1 MLRALTFD
9 FWGTLY
15 QNAYVREERLDL
27 LSNVLQQH
35 GQSRPLAELE
45 AAVEHAKSVWEEVW
59 QQEQR
64 SISIDR
70 WLDELLGHLGVTLPS
85 KPRTELGQAIESVYL
100 QTDKPRPVLGVR
112 EMLPN
117 LADRYRLGLI
127 SDTGLTPGRVLRE
140 VMRRDGLLSNF
151 DALTFSDELGMAKPR
166 PEPFL
171 HTLGEL
177 EALPNEAAHIGD
189 LPETDLRGARNV
201 GMKAVLF
208 LGVSHRGDGLPL
220 ADAVFT
226 DYSELDELLEGLG

>member
-15 QNAYVREERLDL
+15 QNAYARKERLDL
-27 LSNVLQQH
+27 LSTVLEQH

-59 QQEQR
+59 QKEQR

-85 KPRTELGQAIESVYL
+85 EPRTELGQAVESVYL

-112 EMLPN
+112 EVLPD

-140 VMRRDGLLSNF
+140 VMRRDGLLCNF
-151 DALTFSDELGMAKPR
+151 DVLTFSDELGMAKPR

-177 EALPNEAAHIGD
+177 EALPDEAAHIGD

-208 LGVSHRGDGLPL
+208 LGVSQREDGLPL